1 MAKKKVQEPLSAIGR
16 INKGLDEALKGGI
29 SKETAVLTLMLI
41 EIQVLENR
49 IDALEGKPRQK

>member
-1 MAKKKVQEPLSAIGR
+1 MAKKKVAHPESAIGR
-16 INKGLDEALKGGI
+16 INKGLDEAIKTGI
-29 SKETAVLTLMLI
+29 SKETAVLTLILI